1 VDSRFFIFRAALI
14 LLIPDR
20 NIPLNEIACNSPELE
35 LWFYYCIC
43 LSRGRQAAV
52 RPVTIRQ
59 DKTQKA
65 LIRERK
71 NRGEIAVTEVR
82 PEKGAWAI
90 VALLFL
96 FMMINFADKA
106 IIGLAG
112 VPIMTELNLTPK
124 QFGLVGSSF
133 FLLFSISAVA
143 TGFIVNRVQSRWV
156 LLVMGLIW
164 SLVQFPMLGT
174 VGIELLIACRIVL
187 GAGEGPAYPV
197 ALHATYKWFP
207 DEKRAIPSA
216 IIAQG
221 SAIGVVIAIPILNA
235 IITNYNWHYAFGAL
249 GLVGLIWVAAWAIL
263 GKEGRIE
270 ERAVEAGAVAAARIP
285 YRDLLLS
292 PTNLASWCAYFGA
305 YFGLALVLSWFTP
318 YLVKGL
324 GFEQAVAGKLT
335 ALPFIV
341 GFFVVL
347 GGSWLSQRMMLAGS
361 TSRVARGIVCGVAIC
376 LGGLALLAAPYA
388 PNVTATITLIIAG
401 TTLPSVVY
409 ILSPAILAE
418 ITPASQRGAMLA
430 INSAVGTSAGI
441 IAPYIMGSVI
451 EGAASAA
458 EGYSNGFT
466 VCGVVTLVGG
476 LIGLVFLRPET
487 ERAGFALRGNTRAV
501 ASAA

>member
-1 VDSRFFIFRAALI
+1 MD
-14 LLIPDR
+14 
-20 NIPLNEIACNSPELE
+20 
-35 LWFYYCIC
+35 
-43 LSRGRQAAV
+43 
-52 RPVTIRQ
+52 
-59 DKTQKA
+59 
-65 LIRERK
+65 
-71 NRGEIAVTEVR
+71 
-82 PEKGAWAI
+82 
-90 VALLFL
+90 
-96 FMMINFADKA
+96 
-106 IIGLAG
+106 LAG

-143 TGFIVNRVQSRWV
+143 TGFIVNRVQSKWV

-164 SLVQFPMLGT
+164 ALVQFPMVGT

-207 DEKRAIPSA
+207 DEQRAIPGA
-216 IIAQG
+216 VIAQG
-221 SAIGVVIAIPILNA
+221 AAIGVVITIPILNA

-249 GLVGLIWVAAWAIL
+249 GVAGLVWVAAWALL

-270 ERAVEAGAVAAARIP
+270 ERADTEGAVAAARIP

-335 ALPFIV
+335 ALPFVV
-341 GFFVVL
+341 GFFVAL
-347 GGSWLSQRMMLAGS
+347 GGSWLSQRMMRSGS
-361 TSRVARGIVCGVAIC
+361 TSRVARGIMSGVAVC

-388 PNVTATITLIIAG
+388 PNVTMTIALIVAG
-401 TTLPSVVY
+401 TSLPSVVY
-409 ILSPAILAE
+409 FLAPVILGE
-418 ITPASQRGAMLA
+418 ITPPSQRGAVLA
-430 INSAVGTSAGI
+430 INNAVGSSAGI
-441 IAPYIMGSVI
+441 IAPYLMGSVI

-458 EGYSNGFT
+458 QGYSHGFT
-466 VCGVVTLVGG
+466 VCGVVTLAGG
-476 LIGLVFLRPET
+476 LIGLAFLRPEL
-487 ERAGFALRGNTRAV
+487 ELARFAARANSRAV
-501 ASAA
+501 MAPI

>member
-1 VDSRFFIFRAALI
+1 M
-14 LLIPDR
+14 
-20 NIPLNEIACNSPELE
+20 
-35 LWFYYCIC
+35 
-43 LSRGRQAAV
+43 
-52 RPVTIRQ
+52 
-59 DKTQKA
+59 
-65 LIRERK
+65 
-71 NRGEIAVTEVR
+71 TEVR

-133 FLLFSISAVA
+133 FLLFSISAVV
-143 TGFIVNRVQSRWV
+143 TGFIVNRVQSKWV
-156 LLVMGLIW
+156 LMMMGLVW
-164 SLVQFPMLGT
+164 ALVQFPMLGT

-207 DEKRAIPSA
+207 DGQRAIPGA
-216 IIAQG
+216 VIAQG
-221 SAIGVVIAIPILNA
+221 AALGVVIAIPILNA

-249 GLVGLIWVAAWAIL
+249 GLAGLVWVAAWVLL

-270 ERAVEAGAVAAARIP
+270 ERADTEGAVAAARIP

-341 GFFVVL
+341 GFFVAL
-347 GGSWLSQRMMLAGS
+347 GGSWLSQRMMRTGS
-361 TSRVARGIVCGVAIC
+361 TSRVARGIVSGVAVC

-388 PNVTATITLIIAG
+388 PNVTTTIILIVAG
-401 TTLPSVVY
+401 TTLPSVIYFLAPV
-409 ILSPAILAE
+409 ILGE
-418 ITPASQRGAMLA
+418 ITPPSQRGAVLA
-430 INSAVGTSAGI
+430 INGAVGTSAGI
-441 IAPYIMGSVI
+441 IAPYLMGSVI
-451 EGAASAA
+451 EGATSAA
-458 EGYSNGFT
+458 QGYSNGFT

-476 LIGLVFLRPET
+476 LIGLAFLRPES
-487 ERAGFALRGNTRAV
+487 ELVRFAARADLRAV
-501 ASAA
+501 MAPT

>member
-1 VDSRFFIFRAALI
+1 MTV
-14 LLIPDR
+14 
-20 NIPLNEIACNSPELE
+20 
-35 LWFYYCIC
+35 
-43 LSRGRQAAV
+43 
-52 RPVTIRQ
+52 
-59 DKTQKA
+59 
-65 LIRERK
+65 
-71 NRGEIAVTEVR
+71 VR
-82 PEKGAWAI
+82 PEKGAWGI

-124 QFGLVGSSF
+124 QFGVVGSSF
-133 FLLFSISAVA
+133 FLLFSISAVV
-143 TGFIVNRVQSRWV
+143 TGFIVNRIRSKWV
-156 LLVMGLIW
+156 LLVMGLVW
-164 SLVQFPMLGT
+164 ALVQFPMLGT
-174 VGIELLIACRIVL
+174 VGVELLIACRIIL

-197 ALHATYKWFP
+197 ALHAAYKWFP
-207 DEKRAIPSA
+207 DQQRAIPSA

-221 SAIGVVIAIPILNA
+221 AAVGVVIAIPLLNA

-249 GLVGLIWVAAWAIL
+249 GVVGLAWVAAWALI

-270 ERAVEAGAVAAARIP
+270 EQAVTAATDAHAHIP

-324 GFEQAVAGKLT
+324 GFEQSLAGKLT

-341 GFFVVL
+341 GFFVVV
-347 GGSWLSQRMMLAGS
+347 GASWLSQRMMQAGS
-361 TSRVARGIVCGVAIC
+361 SSRAARGIFSGVAIC

-388 PNVTATITLIIAG
+388 PNVVATLTLIVAG

-409 ILSPAILAE
+409 VLSPAILGE
-418 ITPASQRGAMLA
+418 ITPSSQRGAVLA

-441 IAPYIMGSVI
+441 VAPYIMGSMI

-458 EGYSNGFT
+458 EGYSQGFM
-466 VCGVVTLVGG
+466 VCGAVTLIGG
-476 LIGLVFLRPET
+476 VIGLAFLRPEAD
-487 ERAGFALRGNTRAV
+487 RAGLASRANARVV
-501 ASAA
+501 ASPA